1 MNTTNQSL
9 IRLPEVLKR
18 TGFGKAWIYRLIS
31 EGRFPAPVKIGVRAV
46 AFIESEVDEW
56 IQSVIET
63 SRNNVA
69 QLIWGDML

>member
-46 AFIESEVDEW
+46 AFIDSEVDEW
-56 IQSVIET
+56 IRSVIET

-69 QLIWGDML
+69 

>member
-1 MNTTNQSL
+1 MNTINQRL

-46 AFIESEVDEW
+46 AFVESEVDEW

-69 QLIWGDML
+69 

>member
-46 AFIESEVDEW
+46 GFVESEVDEW

-69 QLIWGDML
+69 

>member
-69 QLIWGDML
+69 

>member
-1 MNTTNQSL
+1 MNTINQSL

-18 TGFGKAWIYRLIS
+18 TGYGKAWIYRLIS

-46 AFIESEVDEW
+46 AFVESEIDAW

-69 QLIWGDML
+69 